1 MGTRLNKTD
10 RLFLQPTMKLPLMT
24 SFHNGCDDDDD
35 DDDNDDDCDI
45 VVTDDADDDAGNDND
60 YDSLR
65 KAAKK
70 VLNGLKENC

>member
-1 MGTRLNKTD
+1 MGTRLNKTN

-24 SFHNGCDDDDD
+24 SFNDDDD
-35 DDDNDDDCDI
+35 DDDCDI
-45 VVTDDADDDAGNDND
+45 VVTDDADDDDGNEND